1 MKFKTWRD
9 PYDAGFSPTKPKE
22 IELKPGLTVLVGCNG
37 AGKTTLLLNIKE
49 VCSQN
54 KIPCLSYDNL
64 HDGGHNGLSEMFS
77 IGNYEEGAYLFC
89 ASEGECIKA
98 NVGRKSKLYQ
108 EFIEQGFVKDM
119 SYRFLKAFGKNDDTF
134 ESKDRVFLFDAVD
147 SGLSVDS
154 VVEMKLLF
162 DQMMNDYRDSDKNLY
177 IIIAANEYELAREAD
192 CFDVNKGK
200 YIRFSDY
207 EDYRNFIIKSRQRKE
222 ARLLHQKRWY
232 EKQKEKELKKYYKIV
247 SKQKELLN
255 KLEKEKQAGNEV
267 SPWDEDDIK
276 NMVKKFLRSSR
287 YITKEDIE

>member
-1 MKFKTWRD
+1 MKIKTWRD

-49 VCSQN
+49 VCHQN

-64 HDGGHNGLSEMFS
+64 HDGGNSSFSDMLS

-98 NVGRKSKLYQ
+98 NVGRKSKSYQ
-108 EFIEQGFVKDM
+108 EFIEQGFVKDR
-119 SYRFLKAFGKNDDTF
+119 SYQFLKAFGKSDNTF

-154 VVEMKLLF
+154 VIEIKLLF
-162 DQMMNDYRDSDKNLY
+162 NQMINDYKDSDKNLY
-177 IIIAANEYELAREAD
+177 IIIAANEYELTREAD

-207 EDYRNFIIKSRQRKE
+207 EQYRNFIIKSRQRKE
-222 ARLLHQKRWY
+222 TRLLQQEQWY
-232 EKQKEKELKKYYKIV
+232 KKQKEKEIKKYYKIV
-247 SKQKELLN
+247 AKQKELFDE
-255 KLEKEKQAGNEV
+255 LEKKKQAGNSISFWE
-267 SPWDEDDIK
+267 EDNIK
-276 NMVKKFLRSSR
+276 NMVKNFLRDSR
-287 YITKEDIE
+287 YITKEDIK